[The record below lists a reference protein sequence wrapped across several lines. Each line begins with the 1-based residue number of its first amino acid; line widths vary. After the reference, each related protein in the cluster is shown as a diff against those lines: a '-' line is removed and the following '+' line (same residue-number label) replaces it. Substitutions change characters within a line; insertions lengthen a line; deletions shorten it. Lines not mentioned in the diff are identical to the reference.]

1 MNSEK
6 ENFLTNP
13 SKKIFVF
20 FTIFWLLG
28 TALLI
33 LSTTNLFTENFF
45 QRQYLMIYLLMF
57 GATLMVF
64 KLYINYWKNK
74 DLN

>member
-13 SKKIFVF
+13 SKKNLFF